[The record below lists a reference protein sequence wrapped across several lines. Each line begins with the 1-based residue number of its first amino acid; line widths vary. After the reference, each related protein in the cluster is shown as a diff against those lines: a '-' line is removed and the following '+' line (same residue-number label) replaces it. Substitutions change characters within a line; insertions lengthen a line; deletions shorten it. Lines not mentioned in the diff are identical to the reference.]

1 MKKVEN
7 VLWGLVFILA
17 GIIVGGNAIGIIDIN
32 LFFDGWWTLFIII
45 PACISLITEK
55 GKIGSIIGIIIGV
68 MLLLACQGIITF
80 SVIGKLVLPLILVG
94 VGISIMFR
102 ETVERKISDEI
113 KNIENSK
120 DLKEKEVYCATF
132 SKQEVKSKEEKFEGA
147 NIIAVFG
154 GVECDLRNAVIESDV
169 VINATSVFGGADIYL
184 PENVNIKIKSTAIFG
199 GVENTRKDININEEY
214 HTIYINAIT
223 VFGGIDIK

>member
-17 GIIVGGNAIGIIDIN
+17 GIIVGGKAIGIIDIN

-120 DLKEKEVYCATF
+120 DLKGKEVYCATF
-132 SKQEVKSKEEKFEGA
+132 SKHEVKSKEEKFEGA